1 MESIEVITVRNLNFS
16 YNSYYEIYKDVNVVF
31 RKGIL
36 YYMIGESGVGKTI
49 LAKLL
54 MGEYKIEGGTI
65 FFDGTEINQCR
76 VEQLQQIITWALNET
91 IIWNGGIKKN
101 ILCGRHF
108 DMERYNQVCKD
119 CEINGIESELT
130 THHIN
135 LGEKGSLVS
144 AGQKQRIG
152 LARALISSK
161 PIVIIDE
168 ITANLDQQTE
178 LMIKNN
184 IGKICTIRLSLL

>member
-1 MESIEVITVRNLNFS
+1 ME
-16 YNSYYEIYKDVNVVF
+16 K
-31 RKGIL
+31 
-36 YYMIGESGVGKTI
+36 
-49 LAKLL
+49 
-54 MGEYKIEGGTI
+54 
-65 FFDGTEINQCR
+65 
-76 VEQLQQIITWALNET
+76 
-91 IIWNGGIKKN
+91 
-101 ILCGRHF
+101 
-108 DMERYNQVCKD
+108 YNQVCKD
-119 CEINGIESELT
+119 CEIDDIESELS

-184 IGKICTIRLSLL
+184 IGKYIHDKIIIIITHSKEFIRDDAVVYEIKDKSICEMG